1 MGGHFQTLN
10 EFRCHARDNLD
21 NSLLRDCLRSL
32 DAQSDNYGS
41 IGIPSELKIAL
52 MGNHQVILTPVK
64 LPPSSID
71 VREWIKERRTV
82 KRRVSQ
88 SQVPKVV
95 EKENDNSPDF
105 ARNEKPDQVEVSN
118 TPKDKNLGKSLND
131 NSIHTEVSKKS
142 NDFLDSAKIADPT
155 TDSGETSQPTKSV
168 TENAASIG
176 PHHSTPVGNPG
187 MKSRKLWQCTPIEG
201 SCDLE
206 GEICNEDKSCR
217 IKSLRRNILNSQKKV
232 SINVLLYK
240 N

>member
-1 MGGHFQTLN
+1 M
-10 EFRCHARDNLD
+10 D

-52 MGNHQVILTPVK
+52 MGDHQVILTPVK
-64 LPPSSID
+64 LPPSPID
-71 VREWIKERRTV
+71 VRKWMKEKRAV

-95 EKENDNSPDF
+95 ENENDNSPNF
-105 ARNEKPDQVEVSN
+105 ARNEMPDQVEVSN
-118 TPKDKNLGKSLND
+118 TLKDKNLGKSLND
-131 NSIHTEVSKKS
+131 YSIHTEVSKKS

-155 TDSGETSQPTKSV
+155 IDSGETSQPTKSV
-168 TENAASIG
+168 SENASSIG

-201 SCDLE
+201 GDDL
-206 GEICNEDKSCR
+206 GREIRSEDKSCM
-217 IKSLRRNILNSQKKV
+217 IKNLRRNILNSQKKV
-232 SINVLLYK
+232 SMHVLLYK
-240 N
+240 HCSGILKHVFRNAF